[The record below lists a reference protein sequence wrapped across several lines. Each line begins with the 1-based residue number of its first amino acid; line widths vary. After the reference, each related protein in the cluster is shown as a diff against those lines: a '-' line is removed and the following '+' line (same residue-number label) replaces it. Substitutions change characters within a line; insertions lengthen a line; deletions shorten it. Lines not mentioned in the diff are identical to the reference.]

1 MSKRAMV
8 TLMLGSWLVLAAR
21 PTSADEK
28 RDDAERELKKLE
40 GTWVMVSGE
49 RDGKVLAA
57 DVVKK
62 ARLVIQGI
70 RAPRSQCLHLE
81 LVRNAEQALAD
92 AVDQPLGDQAAVAVE
107 DVVDLV
113 IVRIRIAAHP
123 EEFGARFPDGD
134 RDIVQAERLRD
145 RASDPE

>member
-1 MSKRAMV
+1 MSKHAMV

-62 ARLVIQGI
+62 ARLVIQGN
-70 RAPRSQCLHLE
+70 RRPGS
-81 LVRNAEQALAD
+81 
-92 AVDQPLGDQAAVAVE
+92 
-107 DVVDLV
+107 
-113 IVRIRIAAHP
+113 
-123 EEFGARFPDGD
+123 
-134 RDIVQAERLRD
+134 
-145 RASDPE
+145 

>member
-62 ARLVIQGI
+62 ARLVIENDKD
-70 RAPRSQCLHLE
+70 SV
-81 LVRNAEQALAD
+81 LVMK
-92 AVDQPLGDQAAVAVE
+92 VAVAKGETVE
-107 DVVDLV
+107 L
-113 IVRIRIAAHP
+113 
-123 EEFGARFPDGD
+123 
-134 RDIVQAERLRD
+134 
-145 RASDPE
+145 ASG